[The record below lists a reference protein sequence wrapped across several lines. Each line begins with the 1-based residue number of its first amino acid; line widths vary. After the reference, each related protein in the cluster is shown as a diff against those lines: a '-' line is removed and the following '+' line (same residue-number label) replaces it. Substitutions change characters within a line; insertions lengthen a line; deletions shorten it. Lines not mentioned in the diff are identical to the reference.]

1 MRSVRLVGRFGRPG
15 PIHQVLCLRWGRSAR
30 SVRPV
35 DPFASPDSFEARVS
49 PLGLVGP
56 LPPARFP
63 GQVGPAGRSGG
74 RVGPVRPQGVCKGG
88 AAGMLQTLCL
98 QSVLCEWPVGGTGPS
113 PRCPISLIPCHRKP
127 HTHPSCHL
135 LEAPCPVTADS
146 GDLTG
151 VEPVDDKVLF
161 GCTLDGVAGL
171 EAHRCEFGNGR
182 VVHSHPWFSM
192 RSAPGARAWFRLAQH
207 S

>member
-1 MRSVRLVGRFGRPG
+1 MGSGFSVSRPSRSCCFTRLLRGGR
-15 PIHQVLCLRWGRSAR
+15 RSAR
-30 SVRPV
+30 SGRS
-35 DPFASPDSFEARVS
+35 A
-49 PLGLVGP
+49 
-56 LPPARFP
+56 PARK
-63 GQVGPAGRSGG
+63 VIGPCRPSRSGG

-88 AAGMLQTLCL
+88 AAGMLRTLCL

-127 HTHPSCHL
+127 HTHSSCHL
-135 LEAPCPVTADS
+135 LEAPCPVTADP